1 MREFMIKFS
10 CDSTA
15 DLSPE
20 LYERYNISRLPL
32 YINLGGREYMDGVD
46 ITSDELFDL
55 VDELGELPS
64 TAAQSIDDFTRYLDK
79 LKAENPGSEIIHF
92 TISSGF
98 STTYNVAAL
107 AAKDMEGVHVIDSKN
122 LSAGIGQAVI
132 EACEM
137 AARGMSA
144 EQIVRI
150 TEDEIIPKVDTSF
163 ILDTLK
169 YMAKGGRC
177 SNVAALG
184 ANLLQLKPC
193 IEVVDGSMRVGKK
206 YKGKLARVLKQYIAD
221 RLANIEDIR
230 PDRIFVTSAHCDPE
244 LVALSVEE
252 VKSLNYF
259 KEVLVTEAACTV
271 SSHCGPNT
279 LGVLFIHK

>member
-1 MREFMIKFS
+1 MIKIS

-32 YINLGGREYMDGVD
+32 YINLAGREYIDGVD
-46 ITSDELFDL
+46 LTAERLFEI
-55 VDELGELPS
+55 VDETGELPS
-64 TAAQSIDDFTRYLDK
+64 TAAQSIDDFTGYLEK
-79 LKAENPGSEIIHF
+79 IREENPGSEIIHF

-98 STTYNVAAL
+98 STTYNVASL
-107 AAKDMEGVHVIDSKN
+107 AAKEMEGVYVIDSRN
-122 LSAGIGQAVI
+122 LSTGIGQSVI

-137 AARGMSA
+137 AAQGYSA
-144 EQIVRI
+144 PEIVKTI
-150 TEDEIIPKVDTSF
+150 EEEIIPKVDASF

-177 SNVAALG
+177 SSVVALG

-193 IEVVDGSMRVGKK
+193 IEVKDGGMRVGKK
-206 YKGKLARVLKQYIAD
+206 YKGKLPRVLKQYIAD
-221 RLANIEDIR
+221 RLADLENIR
-230 PDRIFVTSAHCDPE
+230 PERIFVTSAHCDPE

-252 VKSLNYF
+252 VKKLNYF